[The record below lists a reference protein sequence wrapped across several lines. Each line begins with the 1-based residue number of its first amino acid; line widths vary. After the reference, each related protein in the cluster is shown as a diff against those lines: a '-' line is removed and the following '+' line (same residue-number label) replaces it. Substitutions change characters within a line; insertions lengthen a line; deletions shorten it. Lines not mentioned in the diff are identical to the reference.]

1 MSLFLEM
8 REWRK
13 DRRDGGGEWEVEE
26 MSGKISIQ
34 LFEDATSH
42 SNSTDE

>member
-1 MSLFLEM
+1 MSLFLEE

-13 DRRDGGGEWEVEE
+13 DRRGGGGEWEAEE

-34 LFEDATSH
+34 LFEDAMSH
-42 SNSTDE
+42 SNGTNG

>member
-13 DRRDGGGEWEVEE
+13 DRRGGGGEWEAEE
-26 MSGKISIQ
+26 MPGKISIQ

-42 SNSTDE
+42 FNGTDE